1 MIFLPILIII
11 FIIFQRCLLA
21 LTLFVTLTSRKA
33 LGLENGLA
41 RTPPMG
47 WLAWERFRC
56 NTDCAN
62 DPHNC
67 ISERLFRQM
76 ADLVVSD
83 GYQDVG
89 YSYINVDDCW
99 LAHTRDRQGRLQVT
113 ILIISTLGLGQY
125 GEVPF
130 LLLILMVL

>member
-1 MIFLPILIII
+1 MS
-11 FIIFQRCLLA
+11 A
-21 LTLFVTLTSRKA
+21 LTILSVSQLAF
-33 LGLENGLA
+33 GLENGLA

-76 ADLVVSD
+76 SDLIVSD
-83 GYQDVG
+83 GYQEVG
-89 YSYINVDDCW
+89 YTYINVDDCW
-99 LAHTRDRQGRLQVT
+99 LAHTRDRRGRLQVRPT
-113 ILIISTLGLGQY
+113 VLKYRVFELDVRFLKLIQLCENSTT
-125 GEVPF
+125 
-130 LLLILMVL
+130 

>member
-1 MIFLPILIII
+1 MLTLF

-83 GYQDVG
+83 GYQEVG

-99 LAHTRDRQGRLQVT
+99 LAHTRDRQGRLQVR
-113 ILIISTLGLGQY
+113 IFIISTFRLGQY